1 MISDLNISYVMEGVR
16 VNLSVEDDHY
26 DNLPYN
32 VGEMLVKLI
41 EDANLNPEIIHQ
53 ILKNR
58 FVELET
64 NPPTEA
70 WCDSKYYKI
79 CIYQLTYRKFY
90 RTQ

>member
-1 MISDLNISYVMEGVR
+1 MIRDLNISYVIDGVK
-16 VNLSVEDDHY
+16 VNLSVEDDRY
-26 DNLPYN
+26 ENLPYN
-32 VGEMLVKLI
+32 VGDMLVKLI

-70 WCDSKYYKI
+70 WDDSKN
-79 CIYQLTYRKFY
+79 
-90 RTQ
+90 

>member
-70 WCDSKYYKI
+70 WDDSKN
-79 CIYQLTYRKFY
+79 
-90 RTQ
+90 

>member
-1 MISDLNISYVMEGVR
+1 MIRDLNISYVIDGVK

-32 VGEMLVKLI
+32 VGDMLVKLI

-70 WCDSKYYKI
+70 WCDSKN
-79 CIYQLTYRKFY
+79 
-90 RTQ
+90 

>member
-1 MISDLNISYVMEGVR
+1 MIRDLNISYVIDGVK

-26 DNLPYN
+26 ENLPYN

-41 EDANLNPEIIHQ
+41 EDANLNPEIIYQ
-53 ILKNR
+53 ILQNR

-70 WCDSKYYKI
+70 WCDSKN
-79 CIYQLTYRKFY
+79 
-90 RTQ
+90 

>member
-1 MISDLNISYVMEGVR
+1 MIRDLNISYVIDGVK

-32 VGEMLVKLI
+32 VGEMLVRLI
-41 EDANLNPEIIHQ
+41 EDANLNPEIIYQ
-53 ILKNR
+53 ILQNR

-70 WCDSKYYKI
+70 WCDSKN
-79 CIYQLTYRKFY
+79 
-90 RTQ
+90 

>member
-1 MISDLNISYVMEGVR
+1 MIRDLNISYVMEGVR

-26 DNLPYN
+26 ENLPYN

-70 WCDSKYYKI
+70 
-79 CIYQLTYRKFY
+79 
-90 RTQ
+90 

>member
-1 MISDLNISYVMEGVR
+1 MIRDLNISYVIEGVK

-26 DNLPYN
+26 ENLPYN

-41 EDANLNPEIIHQ
+41 EDANLNPEIIYQ
-53 ILKNR
+53 ILQNR

-70 WCDSKYYKI
+70 WNDSKN
-79 CIYQLTYRKFY
+79 
-90 RTQ
+90 

>member
-1 MISDLNISYVMEGVR
+1 MIRDLNISYVMEGVR

-70 WCDSKYYKI
+70 WYDSKN
-79 CIYQLTYRKFY
+79 
-90 RTQ
+90 

>member
-1 MISDLNISYVMEGVR
+1 MIRDLNISYVIDGMR

-41 EDANLNPEIIHQ
+41 EDANLNPEIIYQ
-53 ILKNR
+53 ILQNR

-70 WCDSKYYKI
+70 WDDSKN
-79 CIYQLTYRKFY
+79 
-90 RTQ
+90 

>member
-1 MISDLNISYVMEGVR
+1 MIRDLNISYVMEGVR

-26 DNLPYN
+26 ENLPYI
-32 VGEMLVKLI
+32 VGDMLVKLI

-70 WCDSKYYKI
+70 WCDSKN
-79 CIYQLTYRKFY
+79 
-90 RTQ
+90 

>member
-1 MISDLNISYVMEGVR
+1 MIRDLNISYVIHGMR

-41 EDANLNPEIIHQ
+41 EDANLNPEIIYQ
-53 ILKNR
+53 ILQNR

-70 WCDSKYYKI
+70 WCDSKN
-79 CIYQLTYRKFY
+79 
-90 RTQ
+90 

>member
-1 MISDLNISYVMEGVR
+1 MIRDLNISYVMEGVR

-26 DNLPYN
+26 ENLPYN

-41 EDANLNPEIIHQ
+41 EDANLNPEIIYQ
-53 ILKNR
+53 ILQNR

-70 WCDSKYYKI
+70 WCDSKN
-79 CIYQLTYRKFY
+79 
-90 RTQ
+90 

>member
-1 MISDLNISYVMEGVR
+1 MIRDLNISYVIEGVK

-41 EDANLNPEIIHQ
+41 EDANLNPEIIYQ
-53 ILKNR
+53 ILQNR

-70 WCDSKYYKI
+70 WCDSKN
-79 CIYQLTYRKFY
+79 
-90 RTQ
+90 

>member
-1 MISDLNISYVMEGVR
+1 MIRDLNISYVIDGVK

-32 VGEMLVKLI
+32 VGDMLVKLI

-70 WCDSKYYKI
+70 WDDSKN
-79 CIYQLTYRKFY
+79 
-90 RTQ
+90 

>member
-1 MISDLNISYVMEGVR
+1 MIRDLNISYVIEGVK

-41 EDANLNPEIIHQ
+41 EDANLNTEIIYQ
-53 ILKNR
+53 IPQNR

-64 NPPTEA
+64 NPTTEE
-70 WCDSKYYKI
+70 WCD
-79 CIYQLTYRKFY
+79 
-90 RTQ
+90 